1 MAITWNN
8 ANFSLWDFHYVQI
21 RLSVNLVQKYFQFW
35 VFETH
40 SQYYDLSLST
50 DAPQIQQEDSSTF
63 SVNSNP
69 GIIVTR
75 DEDNL
80 NLAPK
85 VYLSTKATHNVS
97 VLILVRGYAAEVPV
111 PGLINRNGWVQI
123 RKLYRKIF

>member
-1 MAITWNN
+1 MKTNSRTTVVCGPIRH
-8 ANFSLWDFHYVQI
+8 SLLTDLLDGDYF
-21 RLSVNLVQKYFQFW
+21 QKYFQFW
-35 VFETH
+35 VFEAH

-85 VYLSTKATHNVS
+85 VYLSSKATHNVS

-111 PGLINRNGWVQI
+111 PGLINRNG
-123 RKLYRKIF
+123 